1 MENLAVIE
9 LNESALKLSIYK
21 TSSGRFK
28 IIEEKSQPFKL
39 AEEIMEEEL
48 LRPKTKNDMLE
59 VLKIYR
65 KMIETYK
72 AKQIIAVAS
81 NFLQLAR
88 NYRGFID
95 EIYNNTGISFTI
107 IQNED
112 VIKYNYHATVNSI
125 DNSKG
130 YLISINAFKTNFI
143 KYNRRTILS
152 SSTLDFGHINLAYD
166 EKGNK
171 RTFDQMLKLV
181 SEGLKNIDSLG
192 ELESESLFVGN
203 GNAFVSFGKIARKVA
218 RYPLDIDNNYQMSKE
233 LIEKTCDFIKGIDTE
248 KVSKIKGIEDMDAI
262 TLMSGSAII
271 KAFADATNAK
281 EITTS
286 SASLRE
292 GIVHTNVSLP
302 SQEKFN
308 DLLAN
313 SIDNYYEFF
322 KDEYSINPHVF
333 SMAVILF
340 KQLKVMHK
348 LPRYYVKPLRI
359 AAYLFDTG
367 IKINF
372 ANNSKYGFDT
382 ILYSGLTGVTHREL
396 LIAAF
401 TCVCQNLDNFS
412 LAEWVKYK
420 DILTDEDLDAV
431 RKLGVIVK
439 LASALNAS
447 KKNVISDVVCDILG
461 DSIIMKTVVEG
472 DATFEIMEGMKIA
485 PDYKKV
491 FKKSLQI
498 I

>member
-171 RTFDQMLKLV
+171 R
-181 SEGLKNIDSLG
+181 
-192 ELESESLFVGN
+192 
-203 GNAFVSFGKIARKVA
+203 KV
-218 RYPLDIDNNYQMSKE
+218 
-233 LIEKTCDFIKGIDTE
+233 EK
-248 KVSKIKGIEDMDAI
+248 
-262 TLMSGSAII
+262 
-271 KAFADATNAK
+271 
-281 EITTS
+281 
-286 SASLRE
+286 
-292 GIVHTNVSLP
+292 
-302 SQEKFN
+302 
-308 DLLAN
+308 
-313 SIDNYYEFF
+313 
-322 KDEYSINPHVF
+322 
-333 SMAVILF
+333 
-340 KQLKVMHK
+340 
-348 LPRYYVKPLRI
+348 
-359 AAYLFDTG
+359 
-367 IKINF
+367 
-372 ANNSKYGFDT
+372 
-382 ILYSGLTGVTHREL
+382 
-396 LIAAF
+396 
-401 TCVCQNLDNFS
+401 
-412 LAEWVKYK
+412 
-420 DILTDEDLDAV
+420 
-431 RKLGVIVK
+431 
-439 LASALNAS
+439 
-447 KKNVISDVVCDILG
+447 KK
-461 DSIIMKTVVEG
+461 K
-472 DATFEIMEGMKIA
+472 
-485 PDYKKV
+485 
-491 FKKSLQI
+491 
-498 I
+498 